1 MMNCKKCEKKM
12 SVISAMRLVVC
23 ALHLTVT
30 FLVLSF
36 KKRSPWQAILLL
48 ASTGVTMGALLL
60 PEEKLEATV
69 ARRKAKKTPAE
80 PSEDGADEDFE
91 EMMNGEDEI
100 FTEEES
106 IEAEAQ
112 MRETLSGNSDE
123 EAATAPSAKREIP
136 RDEEASEAD
145 FQ

>member
-1 MMNCKKCEKKM
+1 MMSCEKCEKKM
-12 SVISAMRLVVC
+12 SVFSALRLVVC

-60 PEEKLEATV
+60 PEERVEATV
-69 ARRKAKKTPAE
+69 ARRKAKKAKAE
-80 PSEDGADEDFE
+80 PESAAGETPE
-91 EMMNGEDEI
+91 EAANGEDEI
-100 FTEEES
+100 FTEEEC

-123 EAATAPSAKREIP
+123 ETATAPSAKREIP
-136 RDEEASEAD
+136 QDEEASEAD